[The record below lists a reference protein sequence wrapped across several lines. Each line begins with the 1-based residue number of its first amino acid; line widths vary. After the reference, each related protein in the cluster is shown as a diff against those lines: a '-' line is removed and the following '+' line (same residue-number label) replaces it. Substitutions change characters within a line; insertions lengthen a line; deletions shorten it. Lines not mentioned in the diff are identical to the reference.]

1 MTARRR
7 AAAKSPRRT
16 TSRNDSRPRRA
27 APLPDLAGSPGALNG
42 RVALVTG
49 AGRGIGRATALEL
62 AAAGASVVLTAR
74 TRREIETVAG
84 VITRRGGNAL
94 ALPCDVRD
102 ALQVRDTVAAAVQ
115 RFRRLDILLNNA
127 GAFQIAVLEA
137 TDEKLWDTILDTN
150 LKGAYLMTRAAL
162 PHLIRHRGHL
172 LNVVSTAGRVSWPGN
187 SAYSA
192 SKWGLL
198 GFTNVLREEL
208 GPKGVRVTALI
219 PGAVDTP
226 IWDPIPGT
234 WNRAAM
240 LRPETVARAIVDVCS
255 LPPEA
260 CTEEVVIVPTGGA

>member
-1 MTARRR
+1 VTARRR
-7 AAAKSPRRT
+7 TGRNAPAPARNSSTRRPRSAAK
-16 TSRNDSRPRRA
+16 
-27 APLPDLAGSPGALNG
+27 PDLHG

-74 TRREIETVAG
+74 TRREIDAAAG
-84 VITRRGGNAL
+84 AITQRGGVAL
-94 ALPCDVRD
+94 AIACDVRD
-102 ALQVRDTVAAAVQ
+102 AAQVHDTVSAAV
-115 RFRRLDILLNNA
+115 RHFRRLDILVNNA
-127 GAFQIAVLEA
+127 GAFQIALIEA

-150 LKGAYLMTRAAL
+150 LKGAYLMTRAAV
-162 PHLIRHRGHL
+162 PHLVRHRGHL
-172 LNVVSTAGRVSWPGN
+172 LNVVSMAGRKSWPGN

-198 GFTNVLREEL
+198 GFTNVLRTEL
-208 GPKGVRVTALI
+208 GPRGVRVTALL

-234 WNRAAM
+234 WNRARM
-240 LRPETVARAIVDVCS
+240 LRPETVAQAIVDVCK

-260 CTEEVVIVPTGGA
+260 CGEEVVIVPTGGE